1 MESQVP
7 LYGRKKPSLKR
18 LIGFQYCP
26 SDPKE
31 LMVTSC
37 DSQKVPF
44 SMGFMSFPATK
55 DYEVQ
60 VKSLQHLHQMEIT
73 LFLLATKCVLLV
85 LCACVNRVTWLCAC
99 AVLLVDQKL
108 YVVQCQMFGYS
119 YVCTCVDAN
128 KTSLYEID

>member
-7 LYGRKKPSLKR
+7 LCGRKKPSLKR

-37 DSQKVPF
+37 DSQVPF
-44 SMGFMSFPATK
+44 SMGFMSFPTTK

-85 LCACVNRVTWLCAC
+85 LCVCVNSHMAVCLCCIAC
-99 AVLLVDQKL
+99 GPE
-108 YVVQCQMFGYS
+108 VVCRPVPNVWTFLCI
-119 YVCTCVDAN
+119 YVC
-128 KTSLYEID
+128 